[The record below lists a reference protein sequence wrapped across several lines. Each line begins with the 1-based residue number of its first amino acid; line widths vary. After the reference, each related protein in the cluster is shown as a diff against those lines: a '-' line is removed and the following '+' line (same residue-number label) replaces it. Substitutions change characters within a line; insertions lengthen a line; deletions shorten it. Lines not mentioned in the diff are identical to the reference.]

1 MPFQFSIQ
9 TAAGDKQF
17 SIDPGTSVYFVGANG
32 GGKTRLA
39 VRIEEILGERCHR
52 ISAHRALTLNP
63 DIPKVS
69 EQRAL
74 RGLRYGYA
82 EEQSAVHFRQGNR
95 WGNRPTVALLN
106 DYDFML
112 QALFADQANTSLIT
126 HKNARAGDNSTPKST
141 KFEQLTEI
149 WDKILPHRKLNIT
162 GDDVLVEAPGG
173 HGDYSGSQM
182 SDGERAIFY
191 LLGQTLTAPAD
202 TLIIFDEPELH
213 IHRAVMSRLW
223 DELEATRQDCA
234 LLMISHDLEF
244 VASRSGQKYV
254 LREFSPQSGWKI
266 EEVPEQ
272 TGFSEEVATL
282 ILGSRRPILFVEGT
296 EGSLDSAIYRACYPG
311 WTVVPRA
318 SCEEVMHAVITMRA
332 NRSLTRVTCAGI
344 VDADDYSEGDK
355 QFLISKGIATLPVSE
370 IENLFLLPNVLEA
383 IAMTEGYTGGS
394 LEELIS
400 RMLDELF
407 THATLPKNQLDSVM
421 RYCRRRIDR
430 ALKKID
436 LSDVQD
442 IAALEVIYLQKTSEL
457 NISSLARE
465 INTSLAEAIN
475 NRDAVE
481 LLKWYDNKG
490 LLAIAAKAKGTTKD
504 KFEQWVVRA
513 MRNGSAPVVTAAI
526 RQILPSLT
534 AA

>member
-1 MPFQFSIQ
+1 MTFEFSIQ
-9 TAAGDKQF
+9 TTTGGKQF
-17 SIDPGTSVYFVGANG
+17 SIAPGTSAYFVGANG
-32 GGKTRLA
+32 GGKTRFA
-39 VRIEEILGERCHR
+39 VKIEEVLGERCHR
-52 ISAHRALTLNP
+52 ISAHRALILNP

-82 EEQSAVHFRQGNR
+82 EEQSAVQYREGNR
-95 WGNRPTVALLN
+95 WGNKPTVALLN

-126 HKNARAGDNSTPKST
+126 HKNARAGDTSTPKNT
-141 KFEQLTEI
+141 KFETLIEV
-149 WDKILPHRKLNIT
+149 WDRVLPHRKLHIT
-162 GDDVLVEAPGG
+162 GDNVLVEAPGG
-173 HGDYSGSQM
+173 LGNYSGSQM

-191 LLGQTLTAPAD
+191 LIGQTLTAPAD

-223 DELEATRQDCA
+223 DELEAARQDCA

-254 LREFSPQSGWKI
+254 LREFNPQTGWKI
-266 EEVPEQ
+266 EEVPEH
-272 TGFSEEVATL
+272 TGFSEEVTTL

-296 EGSLDSAIYRACYPG
+296 DGSLDTAIYRACYPG

-332 NRSLTRVTCAGI
+332 NPSLTRVTCAGI
-344 VDADDYSEGDK
+344 VDADDYSQSDK
-355 QFLISKGIATLPVSE
+355 DFLLNKGIATLPVSE
-370 IENLFLLPNVLEA
+370 IENLFLLPEVLKA
-383 IAMTEGYTGGS
+383 IAATEGYSGAS
-394 LEELIS
+394 LEELVS
-400 RMLDELF
+400 RLLDEVF
-407 THATLPKNQLDSVM
+407 THASSQKNQLDSVM

-430 ALKKID
+430 TLKKID
-436 LSDVQD
+436 LSEVQD
-442 IAALEVIYLQKTSEL
+442 VAALEVTYSQKTAEL
-457 NISSLARE
+457 NISALANE
-465 INTSLAEAIN
+465 ISSSINQAIN
-475 NRDAVE
+475 NCNAVE
-481 LLKWYDNKG
+481 LLRWYDNKG

-513 MRNGSAPVVTAAI
+513 MRNGTAPAVTVAI
-526 RQILPSLT
+526 RQLLPTLT